1 MRNITFMVIAATFLT
16 ACTQKEEISLV
27 QEFEERKAF
36 HKNLSKTEKVQLY
49 NLAGETKALLVATYL
64 HTQTSNK
71 KDERDEVFIVG
82 IYAED
87 GMGNDDFAKS
97 EYALT
102 LNGQPP
108 KEMQKLNY
116 QDTRLK
122 DISFVTEWGSY
133 YLMTFPYVK
142 SKSFDLVFESK
153 NYARGTLHFAK
164 VAKYVLI
171 QKAD

>member
-27 QEFEERKAF
+27 REFEKHKSF

-49 NLAGETKALLVATYL
+49 NLAGETRALLVATYL
-64 HTQTSNK
+64 YTQTSHK
-71 KDERDEVFIVG
+71 KDERDEVFIIG

-87 GMGNDDFAKS
+87 GTGNDDFTKS

-108 KEMQKLNY
+108 KKIQKLNY
-116 QDTRLK
+116 KDIRLK

-133 YLMTFPYVK
+133 YLMTFSHVE

-164 VAKYVLI
+164 VAKYVLT